1 MQDFNNKVAVV
12 TGGAGGIGKALVKAL
27 LDEGAKVVIADVE
40 DGAMEAAVDECSGDG
55 RQVSAFKVD
64 VRKSESLE
72 ALADHVY
79 EKYGACHLLFN
90 NAGVAAP
97 SSNIWETTPNDWAWI
112 YSVNV
117 MGIAH
122 GIQAFVPRMIAGG
135 EEGYVVNT
143 TSGDG
148 GISSLPY
155 QSVYAS
161 SKAAVCA
168 LTECLASQLESEGT
182 KLKASLFYPS
192 GGVLVTGLWN
202 PERNRPE
209 DLKREKPG
217 APPPDIE
224 AFKEAMKAAGA
235 EMQFQDLDELARFTL
250 QGVRDE
256 RFVIMMNLDDAAD
269 QLQARSERYRRAE
282 LPIVFE
288 EIPQM

>member
-1 MQDFNNKVAVV
+1 MQDFSNKVAVV

-27 LDEGAKVVIADVE
+27 LEEGAKVVIADVE
-40 DGAMEAAVDECSGDG
+40 DGALDAAVDECSGDG
-55 RQVSAFKVD
+55 REVTGFKVD
-64 VRKSESLE
+64 VRKPESLE
-72 ALADHVY
+72 ALADYVY
-79 EKYGACHLLFN
+79 DQYGACHLLFN

-97 SSNIWETTPNDWAWI
+97 SSNVWDTTPNDWAWV

-117 MGIAH
+117 MGVAH

-135 EEGYVVNT
+135 EAGYVINT

-168 LTECLASQLESEGT
+168 MTECLASQLESEGT
-182 KLKASLFYPS
+182 ALKASLFYPS

-202 PERNRPE
+202 PERNRPAE
-209 DLKREKPG
+209 LKREKPG

-235 EMQFQDLDELARFTL
+235 EMQFQDLDELARFAL
-250 QGVRDE
+250 QGIRDE
-256 RFVIMMNLDDAAD
+256 NFVIMMNLGDAAD
-269 QLQARSERYRRAE
+269 TLQARSERYRRAE

>member
-1 MQDFNNKVAVV
+1 MRDFSNRVAVV

-40 DGAMEAAVDECSGDG
+40 DAALEAAIEDCGGEGRVVSG
-55 RQVSAFKVD
+55 FKVD
-64 VRKSESLE
+64 VRKPESLE
-72 ALADHVY
+72 ALADYVY
-79 EKYGACHLLFN
+79 DQHGACHLLFN

-97 SSNIWETTPNDWAWI
+97 SANVWDTTPNDWAWI

-135 EEGYVVNT
+135 EEGYVINT

-182 KLKASLFYPS
+182 HLKASLFYPS

-202 PERNRPE
+202 PERNRPAE
-209 DLKREKPG
+209 LQREKPG

-235 EMQFQDLDELARFTL
+235 EMQLQDLDELARFAL
-250 QGVRDE
+250 EGIREQ
-256 RFVIMMNLDDAAD
+256 RFVIMMNLEDAAD
-269 QLQARSERYRRAE
+269 TLKLRSERYRRAE